1 MCLDIKDCGCD
12 SSGSPASLLTFSKHI
27 KIKNSIPS
35 SHLVTATSKIF
46 TNLPV

>member
-1 MCLDIKDCGCD
+1 MCLHIKDCGCD
-12 SSGSPASLLTFSKHI
+12 SSGSPTSLLTFSKHI

-35 SHLVTATSKIF
+35 SHLTVTSKIF